1 MWRLKRKHNTQ
12 SSNFHLD
19 QVCWRKFLCYE
30 FSNKPKVQKVIMLKY
45 FREWRESLFQRDSRG
60 CHCLHVSMWK
70 GKTVYLTCTS
80 TETMDAAMLN
90 FRKASEESVTQS
102 TSVRTIK
109 QMSLLQSDICVCV
122 RSDYS
127 RAVSPNKHKVSAE
140 TALLSPLVCARK
152 CLYTTGSAALSKVT
166 VPHQWLSRYHSFLST
181 VLMCGDGL
189 F

>member
-1 MWRLKRKHNTQ
+1 MLTQWMQDMVFTFSILNQQTVPDLNIQLYWQDKVKCEMWRLKRKHNTQ

-80 TETMDAAMLN
+80 TETMDAVMLN

-127 RAVSPNKHKVSAE
+127 RAVSP
-140 TALLSPLVCARK
+140 
-152 CLYTTGSAALSKVT
+152 
-166 VPHQWLSRYHSFLST
+166 
-181 VLMCGDGL
+181 
-189 F
+189 